1 MAAIYICMF
10 CCSLKPEISS
20 SVGLKPHQTQYVTES
35 IQWSEQGDKWDRHT
49 DHAKDKS
56 VTIGEISFSDAK

>member
-35 IQWSEQGDKWDRHT
+35 IQWSEQGDK
-49 DHAKDKS
+49 
-56 VTIGEISFSDAK
+56 